1 MIFEW
6 TTDIESATYKDA
18 LKIRHNVFV
27 EEQKVPLEL
36 EIDELEDK
44 TLHVVGYFDG
54 KAVATAR
61 IYEKYSK
68 TYKIQRVAV
77 DSELRGQQLGAKLM
91 QEVERYISEIGGHA
105 MVLDAQDYAMPF
117 YEKLG
122 FKVTNSEG
130 FLDAGIPHHS
140 MEKELNTSEV

>member
-1 MIFEW
+1 MKFEW
-6 TTDIESATYKDA
+6 TTDLKSSVYTDA
-18 LKIRHNVFV
+18 LSIRKKVFV

-44 TLHVVGYFDG
+44 TLHVVGYVNN

-61 IYEKYSK
+61 IYEKSPK

-77 DSELRGQQLGAKLM
+77 DSGLRGQRLGIQLM
-91 QEVERYISEIGGHA
+91 QEVARYSTELGGQT
-105 MVLDAQDYAMPF
+105 MVLDAQDYAIPF
-117 YEKLG
+117 YKKLN
-122 FKVTNSEG
+122 FYITNSEG

-140 MEKELNTSEV
+140 MELELNTSKI

>member
-1 MIFEW
+1 MKFEW

-18 LKIRHNVFV
+18 LKIRKKVFV
-27 EEQKVPLEL
+27 DEQKVPLEL

-44 TLHVVGYFDG
+44 TLHVVGYFNQ

-77 DSELRGQQLGAKLM
+77 DSDLRGQQLGAQLM
-91 QEVERYISEIGGHA
+91 HEVERYTTAMGGQA
-105 MVLDAQDYAMPF
+105 LILDAQDYAMPF

-122 FKVTNSEG
+122 FQVTNSEG
-130 FLDAGIPHHS
+130 FMDAGIPHHS
-140 MEKELNTSEV
+140 MKKELDISEI